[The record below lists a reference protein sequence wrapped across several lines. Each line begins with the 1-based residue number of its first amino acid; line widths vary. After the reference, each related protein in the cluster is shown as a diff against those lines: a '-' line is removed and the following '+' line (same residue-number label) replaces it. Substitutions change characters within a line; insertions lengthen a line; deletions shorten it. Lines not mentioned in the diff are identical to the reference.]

1 MTADQKNSCE
11 RTNTVPDNSEGLF
24 ISFENVTLRVRDCHI
39 LANTYWDIKEGQN
52 WAVLGPN
59 GSGKSTLMRALAGE
73 TPVVKGNIQRHHP
86 LAAPDCMGYV
96 SFETH
101 RRLIAREQAA
111 DAARYFSGDIESY
124 LTPQGLMETVPRNEG
139 ESAGNA
145 KAAVVS
151 LLGIERL
158 LERPVRFLSTGEI
171 RRILIAR
178 AVLRAKGMLLL
189 DEPFEGLDSTG
200 REHLGAS
207 INLLLKSGVR
217 VMLATHRMGN
227 LLPAFTHVIGLKA
240 GRVFCNGPRD
250 QVLAPES
257 VDRLYDM
264 RPGRLGVKSAL
275 DSLESKGRQKESR
288 ADLTPNPVVIE
299 IRNAGVHYQGLA
311 VFENLNW
318 TVMKGENWSITGPNG
333 SGKTTLLQMVTG
345 DHPQAYANDI
355 YLFGKRRGSGESIW
369 EIKQRLGVVSS
380 EFQVNYRKP
389 ISAFDVVLSGFFDSV
404 GLYCR
409 ADTGQVT
416 TAQAWIK
423 RLDLSHLKAK
433 RYDLLSFG
441 ERRMILLAR
450 AVVKNPEILVLDE
463 PCQGLD
469 PANRRRILRL
479 VDVIGRQPHTQ
490 VLYVSHHPEE
500 MPACITHH
508 LDLTTKDRGKNV

>member
-1 MTADQKNSCE
+1 
-11 RTNTVPDNSEGLF
+11 
-24 ISFENVTLRVRDCHI
+24 
-39 LANTYWDIKEGQN
+39 
-52 WAVLGPN
+52 
-59 GSGKSTLMRALAGE
+59 MRALAGE

-101 RRLIAREQAA
+101 RQLIAREQAA

-139 ESAGNA
+139 EPAGNA

-158 LERPVRFLSTGEI
+158 LDRPVRFLSTGEI

-189 DEPFEGLDSTG
+189 DEPFEGLDRAG
-200 REHLGAS
+200 RKHLGES
-207 INLLLKSGVR
+207 INHLLKSGVR
-217 VMLATHRMGN
+217 VMLATHRMEN

-240 GRVFCNGPRD
+240 GRAFCSGPRD
-250 QVLAPES
+250 QVLTSQSLEQ
-257 VDRLYDM
+257 LYD
-264 RPGRLGVKSAL
+264 LKSNRIENRTITHQTPSNSS
-275 DSLESKGRQKESR
+275 DS
-288 ADLTPNPVVIE
+288 DNFVVID
-299 IRNAGVHYQGLA
+299 IKAAGVHYQGLA
-311 VFENLNW
+311 VFETLNW

-333 SGKTTLLQMVTG
+333 SGKTTLLQMITG
-345 DHPQAYANDI
+345 DHPQAYANEI

-369 EIKQRLGVVSS
+369 DIKQRLGVVSS
-380 EFQVNYRKP
+380 ELQVNYRKP

-404 GLYCR
+404 GLYHR
-409 ADTGQVT
+409 ADSRQVAA
-416 TAQAWIK
+416 AQDWIN
-423 RLDLSHLKAK
+423 RLGLSHLKEK

-490 VLYVSHHPEE
+490 VLYVSHYPEE
-500 MPACITHH
+500 MPACITHYLH
-508 LDLTTKDRGKNV
+508 LTTNDRGKNV